1 MQLRIPRS
9 QLTVDELT
17 FHIQGIFA
25 SDVTLKSI
33 VVSGEIAEFKRHTSG
48 HCYFT
53 LLGEESRVA
62 CAIFKQYAGF
72 IPKWPNNG
80 DSVLIEGSVGV
91 YPQRGV
97 YQLYARRLV
106 PVGAGAIDRARRE
119 LKERLEKEGLFS
131 PALKRPL
138 PPWPRKVALITSGT
152 GAAAWDVIRV
162 AGRRWPACAVVVVAA
177 QVQGVEAPFEIER
190 ALSRVAAIPGLD
202 CVLLVRGGGS
212 REDLVPFD
220 DERVVRAVRSC
231 PVPVVSGVGHDVDL
245 TLCDMAADLRAST
258 PSAAAELV
266 FPDGEDTGERLLE
279 VRDRMAYAVGR
290 QILTGRTRLEHAENI
305 LMTRTRRFIQD
316 LAIRVDAGK
325 RALTSAIALCLAE
338 GRRATAERAA
348 KLDALSPL
356 AVLARGFV
364 TCEKD
369 GKRVRARKELAVG
382 DRVEIHFP
390 DGTAGAV
397 VDEVK
402 KKTQGSALKPARGHR
417 PLDPNIKR

>member
-1 MQLRIPRS
+1 LRIPRS

-17 FHIQGIFA
+17 FYIQGIFA
-25 SDVTLKSI
+25 SDVTLKSV

-62 CAIFKQYAGF
+62 CAVFRQYAGF
-72 IPKWPNNG
+72 IPKWPDNG
-80 DSVLIEGSVGV
+80 DKVLVEGGVGI

-97 YQLYARRLV
+97 YQFYARRLV

-119 LKERLEKEGLFS
+119 LRERLEKEGLFA
-131 PALKRPL
+131 PELKRAL

-152 GAAAWDVIRV
+152 GAAAWDVLRV
-162 AGRRWPACAVVVVAA
+162 AERRYPACAVVVVAA

-190 ALSRVAAIPGLD
+190 ALSRVAAVPGLD

-231 PVPVVSGVGHDVDL
+231 PVPVVSGVGHDVDT

-266 FPDGEDTGERLLE
+266 FPNGKDLEEGLSGVRARL
-279 VRDRMAYAVGR
+279 AYAVGR
-290 QILTGRTRLEHAENI
+290 QIFACHAQLDQTENLLATRMRRAVQGLAGRLDALEKGA
-305 LMTRTRRFIQD
+305 
-316 LAIRVDAGK
+316 A
-325 RALTSAIALCLAE
+325 SAAALCLAE
-338 GRRATAERAA
+338 GRRALAERAA
-348 KLDALSPL
+348 RLDALSPL
-356 AVLARGFV
+356 AVLVRGFV
-364 TCEKD
+364 TCERS
-369 GKRVRARKELAVG
+369 GERARSICDLSVG
-382 DRVEIHFP
+382 DRVEVRFA

-397 VDEVK
+397 VDEILHD
-402 KKTQGSALKPARGHR
+402 T
-417 PLDPNIKR
+417 